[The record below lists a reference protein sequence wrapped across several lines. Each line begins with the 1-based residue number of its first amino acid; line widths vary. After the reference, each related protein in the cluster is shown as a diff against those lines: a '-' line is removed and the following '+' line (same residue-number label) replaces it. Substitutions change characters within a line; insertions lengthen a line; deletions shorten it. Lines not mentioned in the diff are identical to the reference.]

1 MAKIFNPALAFVDNS
16 KAFRKYSEK
25 LKNFVQGLM
34 QGQANASNDFLNAV
48 EDMENKVWVENM
60 LFMLIELAGRGWRI
74 SQHTIHHLKTLDIES
89 GAALTTQIFDTD
101 KNTSKE
107 YVCNLN
113 EPHKMSQD
121 ELFFCNGISLD
132 YKNNLVTET
141 PSHPEAVLR
150 LEQESVVKILV
161 RSKEYFKMKACQ
173 IHGINPT
180 VPQRSLAKEG
190 KAASA
195 DDIRFTRGDGN
206 PTYFG
211 RFLRLGPNTDFEFQF
226 ATIGTTA
233 HDVDGDIE
241 LALHGIHAQ
250 RA

>member
-16 KAFRKYSEK
+16 KAFKKYSPK
-25 LKNFVQGLM
+25 LQAFVQGLLAKDPKA
-34 QGQANASNDFLNAV
+34 QNDFLNAV
-48 EDMENKVWVENM
+48 DDMESKVWVDNM

-74 SQHTIHHLKTLDIES
+74 SQHTIHHLKLLDIES
-89 GAALTTQIFDTD
+89 GAAKVTQMFDTD
-101 KNTSKE
+101 KNTSKA

-113 EPHKMSQD
+113 EPNKMSQD
-121 ELFFCNGISLD
+121 ELFFANGISLD
-132 YKNNLVTET
+132 YKDDLVSET
-141 PSHPEAVLR
+141 PSHPEAILR

-161 RSKEYFKMKACQ
+161 RSKEYFRMKACQ

-180 VPQRSLAKEG
+180 VPQRSRAKEG

-195 DDIRFTRGDGN
+195 DEMRFIRGDGK

-211 RFLRLGPNTDFEFQF
+211 RFLRLGPNIDFETQF
-226 ATIGTTA
+226 ATLGTTA
-233 HDVDGDIE
+233 HDVDGHIE

-250 RA
+250 RP